1 VILKTEGE
9 KPLKILIAED
19 DTLSALL
26 LTRAVEVYCD
36 AVLLVTN
43 GVDAVETCH
52 NNPDI
57 DLVLMD
63 IKMPL
68 MDGYEATKQIRRF
81 NKDMI
86 IIAQTAYSLSYD
98 RQNALE
104 AGCNDYISKPYSQAV
119 LIGLMNKCLDRQLNK
134 KS

>member
-1 VILKTEGE
+1 MILKTEGE

>member
-1 VILKTEGE
+1 MILKTEGD

-26 LTRAVEVYCD
+26 LTRAVEVYCN

-81 NKDMI
+81 NKDMV

-104 AGCNDYISKPYSQAV
+104 AGCNDYISKPYNRAI
-119 LIGLMNKCLDRQLNK
+119 LIELMKKCLENQRNH
-134 KS
+134 S